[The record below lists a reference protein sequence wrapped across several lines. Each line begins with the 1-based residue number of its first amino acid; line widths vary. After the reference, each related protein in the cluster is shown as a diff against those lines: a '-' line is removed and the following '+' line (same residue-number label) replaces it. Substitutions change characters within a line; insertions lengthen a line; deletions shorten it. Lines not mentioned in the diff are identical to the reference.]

1 MAEQLTTEL
10 EAVNAMLSAVGETR
24 VNTITG
30 NLPAGLQAAVDLLRE
45 TSRQVQLFGW
55 HFNSEED
62 YTLSRNGDGHI
73 QLPGSILDVDL
84 HTEAGTYDIVHRGS
98 RLYDKKNHTYVFT
111 ENLQCDII
119 WFLAWNTLPEAARN
133 YIKIRAARIYQ
144 DQNAGS
150 ESHHR
155 YTATDEAQALTVLQV
170 SDARNQDAS
179 IFDTWDMASIVQRKR
194 PYIIHG

>member
-10 EAVNAMLSAVGETR
+10 EAVNAMLSAVGEAR

-62 YTLSRNGDGHI
+62 YTLARNGQGYI
-73 QLPGSILDVDL
+73 VLPGSILDIDL
-84 HTEAGTYDIVHRGS
+84 TFETGKYDIVQRGN
-98 RLYDKKNHTYVFT
+98 RLYDKKNHSYVFH
-111 ENLQCDII
+111 ENLHCDII
-119 WFLAWNTLPEAARN
+119 WFLPWNQLPESARN

-155 YTATDEAQALTVLQV
+155 YTATDESQAFTTLQV
-170 SDARNQDAS
+170 SDARDQDAT
-179 IFDTWDMASIVQRKR
+179 IFDTWDMASIVLRKR
-194 PYIIHG
+194 PFIIHQ